1 MRACTAQ
8 NGDHH
13 ITYMELLRW
22 WKNANKADGGG
33 KLTGEM
39 IQNASAKFH
48 E

>member
-1 MRACTAQ
+1 MAQ

-22 WKNANKADGGG
+22 WKNTNKKQGGG
-33 KLTGEM
+33 KLTDEM
-39 IQNASAKFH
+39 IQDASSKFH